1 MKPAVPAATT
11 SLVRTQPCCA
21 PNTQALN
28 PQAPKVCD
36 FKPSSPAA
44 FRLGSEPMQE
54 RTMIFDLP
62 NPDNDE
68 VHS

>member
-1 MKPAVPAATT
+1 MKPAVPTATT
-11 SLVRTQPCCA
+11 SLVRAQHCCA

-28 PQAPKVCD
+28 PQAPKVCV
-36 FKPSSPAA
+36 FKPSYPAA
-44 FRLGSEPMQE
+44 FRLDSEPMQE
-54 RTMIFDLP
+54 GTMIFDLL